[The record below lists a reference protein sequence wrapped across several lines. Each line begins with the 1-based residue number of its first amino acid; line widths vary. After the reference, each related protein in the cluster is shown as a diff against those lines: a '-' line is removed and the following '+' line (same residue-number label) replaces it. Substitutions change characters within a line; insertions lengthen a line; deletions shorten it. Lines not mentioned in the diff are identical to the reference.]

1 MTKKNRLTMNSN
13 NTKYAT
19 TYLISE
25 ELLKTYSNL
34 SRNVGVDKIVPYI
47 NLSQPFYIEPV
58 IGTPL
63 MFELQTQISTGTL
76 TEANKALILKIAP
89 ALSLWTDYMAA
100 RSLSYTITAKGIT
113 KEHSE
118 NSEALNEKELGY
130 YIHNLR
136 ENAEQATELLVKY
149 LCNCR
154 DTYPLWK
161 PSSECVCDKWETDG
175 TADPQDKY
183 LMYFPNGKRSKC
195 KECDY
200 SNNIER
206 I

>member
-1 MTKKNRLTMNSN
+1 MGTN
-13 NTKYAT
+13 NAKYST

-25 ELLKTYSNL
+25 DLLKTYSNMT
-34 SRNVGVDKIVPYI
+34 RNVGVDKIVPYI

-63 MFELQTQISTGTL
+63 MFELQSQIATDTL
-76 TEANKALILKIAP
+76 TEVNKALILKIAP
-89 ALSLWTDYMAA
+89 ALALWTDYMAA
-100 RSLSYTITAKGIT
+100 RFLSYTITQKGIT

-149 LCNCR
+149 LCACR
-154 DTYPLWK
+154 ENYPLWK
-161 PSSECVCDKWETDG
+161 PSSDCLCDKWETDG
-175 TADPQDKY
+175 TADPDSKY
-183 LMYFPNGKRSKC
+183 LMYFPNGKRSGC

-200 SNNIER
+200 SDNINR
-206 I
+206 IR